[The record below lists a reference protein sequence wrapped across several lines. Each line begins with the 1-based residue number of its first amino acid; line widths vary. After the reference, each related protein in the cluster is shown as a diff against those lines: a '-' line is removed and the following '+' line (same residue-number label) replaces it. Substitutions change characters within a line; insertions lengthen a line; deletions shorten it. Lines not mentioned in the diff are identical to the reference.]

1 MVPLKNADLAICIL
15 RAREATT
22 NLENAL
28 DADAEEVTKMELFDL
43 LLEAYGDAE
52 RLAKNAVKE
61 DAVKDNLCADF
72 LFYN

>member
-1 MVPLKNADLAICIL
+1 LAICIL

-22 NLENAL
+22 NLENAS
-28 DADAEEVTKMELFDL
+28 DADAEEATKMELFDL

-52 RLAKNAVKE
+52 RFAKNAVKE

-72 LFYN
+72 LSYF